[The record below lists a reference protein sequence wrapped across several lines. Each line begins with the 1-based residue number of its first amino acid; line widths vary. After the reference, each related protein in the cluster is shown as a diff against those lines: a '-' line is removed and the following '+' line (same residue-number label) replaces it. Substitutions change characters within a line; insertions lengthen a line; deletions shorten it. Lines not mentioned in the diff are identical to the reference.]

1 MGDQTRK
8 ELAEIG
14 LRNRRE
20 VLGDKYVDKAL
31 NNITDFNRP
40 LQELLNEYCW
50 GACWG
55 REGLTRKE
63 RSMIVLGILTALGK
77 SEEVATHV
85 RGALNNGLT
94 EPQIAEIFLQAAIYC
109 GVPAAVDSFRAANP
123 VINEHNAG

>member
-1 MGDQTRK
+1 MATDSRK
-8 ELAEIG
+8 KLRETG
-14 LRNRRE
+14 LQNRRE

-31 NNITDFNRP
+31 KNITDFNRP
-40 LQELLNEYCW
+40 LQDLLNEYCW

-55 REGLTRKE
+55 REDLTRKE

-94 EPQIAEIFLQAAIYC
+94 EQQIAGVFLQAAIYC
-109 GVPAAVDSFRAANP
+109 GVPAAVDSFRSAGP
-123 VINEHNAG
+123 VIAEHHG